1 MIQATFL
8 RLNLYFFT
16 KKYTLSFST
25 TVHTLFTLHNKSEY
39 ILLCFVDSWLW
50 IIMFSHQFWE
60 PLLMG
65 IASKSK
71 VFFTTLL
78 VENWTQILS
87 LVGAFFSG
95 FDRVPQIPN
104 GILPLC
110 SHVKWSKSFTNNIYY
125 SIHVLITNVV
135 GCKIEM
141 QMQYSLFFPLVLTF
155 SDKISTF
162 AIDCKLYARLIE
174 KRG

>member
-1 MIQATFL
+1 
-8 RLNLYFFT
+8 
-16 KKYTLSFST
+16 
-25 TVHTLFTLHNKSEY
+25 
-39 ILLCFVDSWLW
+39 
-50 IIMFSHQFWE
+50 MFSHQFWE

-87 LVGAFFSG
+87 LVRAFFSG
-95 FDRVPQIPN
+95 FDRVPHISN
-104 GILPLC
+104 RILPLC
-110 SHVKWSKSFTNNIYY
+110 SHVKWSESFTNNIYY
-125 SIHVLITNVV
+125 PIHVFITNVV

-162 AIDCKLYARLIE
+162 AIDCKLLRKINWK
-174 KRG
+174 KRISHDDKSKWLAITKTNQFHIIKLSELKKYNFDRVHTPVLNKDHMIFRE